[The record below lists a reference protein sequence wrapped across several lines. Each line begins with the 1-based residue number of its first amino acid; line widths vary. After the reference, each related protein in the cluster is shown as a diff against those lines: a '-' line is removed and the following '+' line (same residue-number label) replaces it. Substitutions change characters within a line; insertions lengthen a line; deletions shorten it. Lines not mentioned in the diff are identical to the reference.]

1 MHMTTSKEQNSD
13 KKKLEQ
19 AKSDFKPKKY
29 PRPWE
34 IELTDEQRNNLKKKI
49 EEDTKRYKELGK
61 RMAKD
66 KSHQELYDKIRK
78 GVK

>member
-1 MHMTTSKEQNSD
+1 MTSSKEQNSD

-49 EEDTKRYKELGK
+49 EEDTKRYKELGNRITRDNSLK
-61 RMAKD
+61 EIID
-66 KSHQELYDKIRK
+66 KK
-78 GVK
+78 

>member
-1 MHMTTSKEQNSD
+1 MTSSKEQNSD

-61 RMAKD
+61 RITRDNSLKEIID
-66 KSHQELYDKIRK
+66 KK
-78 GVK
+78 